1 MSSEK
6 NSKDLT
12 LSVVLGRVSTEDGDR
27 VLETIAALDPQA
39 GGAPCEIVIADRLQ
53 DAISERI
60 RKEHPHVK
68 LVPCPRGMTLPEMR
82 LLAFDETTGSIVA
95 VTEDHCVPSPG
106 WSKRVLEAF
115 AEGGDEVLA
124 VGGSV
129 VNGVCDRGLDWAT
142 FICEYS
148 FFSPPVVEGRTK
160 DLPGMNVAYRR
171 SVLEAAD
178 RERLRSGFW
187 ETTLHPD
194 LVAGGPTFLSKNEL
208 AMFHKKKFSWRL
220 FASQRFVYSRYYAG
234 LRFQNAGIVKRL
246 AAGAASLLLPPILIY
261 RMTRA
266 VAAKGLQREYAR
278 AFPSLSTFIVIWAL
292 GESYG
297 AIFGP
302 GDALARIE

>member
-1 MSSEK
+1 MNKAAVS
-6 NSKDLT
+6 DDWT

-27 VLETIAALDPQA
+27 VLETIAALDEKES
-39 GGAPCEIVIADRLQ
+39 GAPVEIVIADRLQ
-53 DAISERI
+53 DGISDRI
-60 RKEHPHVK
+60 RKEHPHVR
-68 LVPCPRGMTLPEMR
+68 LVPCPSDMTLPEMR
-82 LLAFDETTGSIVA
+82 LQAFDQTSGSIVA

-106 WSKRVLEAF
+106 WAGRVREAF
-115 AEGGDEVLA
+115 AKGDDDLVA

-148 FFSPPVVEGRTK
+148 FFSPPVVEGMT
-160 DLPGMNVAYRR
+160 DALPGMNVAYRR
-171 SVLEAAD
+171 SVLEEAD

-187 ETTLHPD
+187 ETTLHPG
-194 LVAGGPTFLSKNEL
+194 LVADGPTFYSSNQL

-220 FASQRFVYSRYYAG
+220 FMAQRFIYSRYYAG
-234 LRFQNAGIVKRL
+234 LRFQNAGMAKRL
-246 AAGAASLLLPPILIY
+246 AAGVASLALPPILFY

-266 VAAKGLQREYAR
+266 IAKKGLQREFIR
-278 AFPSLSTFIVIWAL
+278 ALPSLSTFIIIWAI

>member
-1 MSSEK
+1 MESST
-6 NSKDLT
+6 NSDDWT

-27 VLETIAALDPQA
+27 VLETIAALDPERS
-39 GGAPCEIVIADRLQ
+39 GAPCEIVIADRLQ

-60 RKEHPHVK
+60 KAEHPHVR
-68 LVPCPRGMTLPEMR
+68 LIACPPDMTLPEMR
-82 LLAFDETTGSIVA
+82 LRAFEATTGSIVA
-95 VTEDHCVPSPG
+95 VTEDHCVPGPG
-106 WSKRVLEAF
+106 WARQLRDAF
-115 AEGGDEVLA
+115 AGGGDDLAA

-148 FFSPPVVEGRTK
+148 FFTPPVAEGRTA

-194 LVAGGPTFLSKNEL
+194 LVAKGHTLLSMNQL
-208 AMFHKKKFSWRL
+208 AMFHKKRFSWRL

-234 LRFQNAGIVKRL
+234 LRFQDAGMVKRL
-246 AAGAASLLLPPILIY
+246 AAGAASLLLPPILMY

-266 VAAKGLQREYAR
+266 VAAKGLQREYMR
-278 AFPSLSTFIVIWAL
+278 ALPSLSTFIVIWAI
-292 GESYG
+292 GEGYG

>member
-27 VLETIAALDPQA
+27 VLETIAALDPKA

-53 DAISERI
+53 DEISERI

-68 LVPCPRGMTLPEMR
+68 LVPCPLGMTLPEMR
-82 LLAFDETTGSIVA
+82 LLAFDETKGSIVA

-106 WSKRVLEAF
+106 WSKRILEAF

-160 DLPGMNVAYRR
+160 ALPGMNVAYRR

-234 LRFQNAGIVKRL
+234 LRFQDAGPVKRL
-246 AAGAASLLLPPILIY
+246 AAGAASLLLPPILMY

-278 AFPSLSTFIVIWAL
+278 AFPSLSTFIVIWAI

>member
-1 MSSEK
+1 MSSETI
-6 NSKDLT
+6 SDDLT

-27 VLETIAALDPQA
+27 VLETIAALDPEQ
-39 GGAPCEIVIADRLQ
+39 GGAPCEIVIGDRLQ

-68 LVPCPRGMTLPEMR
+68 LVPCPSNMTLPEMR
-82 LLAFDETTGSIVA
+82 LLAFDETTGSVVA

-115 AEGGDEVLA
+115 TEGEDVLA

-160 DLPGMNVAYRR
+160 ALPGMNVAYRR

-194 LVAGGPTFLSKNEL
+194 LVASGPTFLSMNQL

-234 LRFQNAGIVKRL
+234 LRFQDAGIVKRL
-246 AAGAASLLLPPILIY
+246 AAGAASLLLPPILMF
-261 RMTRA
+261 RMTKA
-266 VAAKGLQREYAR
+266 VAAKGLQREFIR
-278 AFPSLSTFIVIWAL
+278 ALPSLSTFIVIWAI